1 MALKL
6 TELARMTIEAHLE
19 DDVFVPDTE
28 TKKKFSKK
36 GACFVSLTKNKQLR
50 GCIGSLEA
58 EKELWKDVQENAI
71 NAAFHDPRF
80 PALATTEFGEIKIEV
95 SVLSE
100 AKKLIAKSAAHMLE
114 KIDKHMGIILKHRQ
128 HTATFLPQV
137 WEEIPN
143 KEKFLEQLS
152 LKAGLDKHDWKDSEL
167 WFYTVTG
174 EKE

>member
-6 TELARMTIEAHLE
+6 TELARMSIEAHLE
-19 DDVFVPDTE
+19 EDVFVPDKD
-28 TKKKFSKK
+28 TKKKYSKK
-36 GACFVSLTKNKQLR
+36 GACFVTLTKNKQLR

-58 EKELWKDVQENAI
+58 VKELWKDVQENAI
-71 NAAFHDPRF
+71 NAAFKDSRF
-80 PALATTEFGEIKIEV
+80 PALATGEFGEIKIEV
-95 SVLSE
+95 SVLSPAE
-100 AKKLIAKSAAHMLE
+100 KLIAKNSAHLLE
-114 KIDKHMGIILKHRQ
+114 KIDKHMGIILKHGQ

-152 LKAGLDKHDWKDSEL
+152 LKAGIDKHDWKDSEL
-167 WFYTVTG
+167 WFYTVTS